1 MNEELIQK
9 LSIVEQ
15 NLSSIISQKQLIQ
28 KQIFEAN
35 NAIEE
40 LNKVDTAYKIVGQVM
55 LKKSSKELIKSLESE
70 KEISAVRISTIEK
83 QEKTL
88 REQMDSLQKQLL
100 SQMKN

>member
-15 NLSSIISQKQLIQ
+15 NLSSIISQKQLLQ

-55 LKKSSKELIKSLESE
+55 LKKPSKDLIKSLESE
-70 KEISAVRISTIEK
+70 KEISAVRMTAIEK

>member
-70 KEISAVRISTIEK
+70 KEISTVRMSTIEK